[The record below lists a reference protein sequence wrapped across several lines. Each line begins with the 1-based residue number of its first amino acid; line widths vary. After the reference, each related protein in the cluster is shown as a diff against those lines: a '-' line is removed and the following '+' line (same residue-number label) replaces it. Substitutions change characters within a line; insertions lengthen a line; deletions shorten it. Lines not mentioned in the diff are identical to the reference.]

1 MAVKILNDMVAIR
14 PLVFDH
20 DKGQGQKMVA
30 GFYGTD
36 KLAKTLITSEVVFD
50 SHKFKAGEK
59 LYLRADL
66 YNSPQAKMIMK
77 IEDKEFIIIPETMVV
92 AVDRN

>member
-1 MAVKILNDMVAIR
+1 MSIKTLNDHVAIK

-36 KLAKTLITSEVVFD
+36 KLAKSIITSVVVFE
-50 SHKFKAGEK
+50 SGKFKTNEK
-59 LYLRADL
+59 VYLKADA
-66 YNSPQAKMIMK
+66 YNSPQAKNVMK
-77 IEDKEFIIIPETMVV
+77 INDVEFVLLPESLIV
-92 AVDRN
+92 AVERD